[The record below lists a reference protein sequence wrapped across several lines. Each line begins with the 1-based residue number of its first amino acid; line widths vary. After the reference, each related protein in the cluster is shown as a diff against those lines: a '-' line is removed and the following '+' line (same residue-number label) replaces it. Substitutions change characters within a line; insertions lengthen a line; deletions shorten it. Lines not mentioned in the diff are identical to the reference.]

1 MSDAGA
7 QTQDLQV
14 KDAVCQSFYA
24 NEVGVSHEKK
34 IDKINVYIYVC
45 VCVVSEFFLAIIILM
60 GCASRLSSASGL
72 FYL

>member
-34 IDKINVYIYVC
+34 IDKINVYIYM
-45 VCVVSEFFLAIIILM
+45 CVVSEFFLAIIILM
-60 GCASRLSSASGL
+60 GCASRLSSASA
-72 FYL
+72 

>member
-24 NEVGVSHEKK
+24 NEVGVSNEKK
-34 IDKINVYIYVC
+34 IDKIIYTC
-45 VCVVSEFFLAIIILM
+45 CELIFL
-60 GCASRLSSASGL
+60 SNYYSNGL
-72 FYL
+72 CK